1 MHRKE
6 GILLVVAKSPC
17 VCEREGEWRRTECM
31 CDKDTRSVCAIGI
44 SLKWGDSVC
53 VHDREGVS
61 QEGKKN
67 LHRYKERERDMY
79 AMVEAR
85 VCGCINLSRG

>member
-1 MHRKE
+1 
-6 GILLVVAKSPC
+6 
-17 VCEREGEWRRTECM
+17 M

-44 SLKWGDSVC
+44 SLKQGDSVC

>member
-1 MHRKE
+1 M
-6 GILLVVAKSPC
+6 
-17 VCEREGEWRRTECM
+17 
-31 CDKDTRSVCAIGI
+31 
-44 SLKWGDSVC
+44 C

-61 QEGKKN
+61 QEGKKK

-85 VCGCINLSRG
+85 VCGCINLSRGYLVDKCL

>member
-1 MHRKE
+1 M
-6 GILLVVAKSPC
+6 
-17 VCEREGEWRRTECM
+17 CEIEGEWSRTECM

-44 SLKWGDSVC
+44 SLKCRDSVC

-79 AMVEAR
+79 AMVEA
-85 VCGCINLSRG
+85 

>member
-1 MHRKE
+1 M

-31 CDKDTRSVCAIGI
+31 CDKDTRS
-44 SLKWGDSVC
+44 
-53 VHDREGVS
+53 VS

>member
-1 MHRKE
+1 M
-6 GILLVVAKSPC
+6 
-17 VCEREGEWRRTECM
+17 
-31 CDKDTRSVCAIGI
+31 
-44 SLKWGDSVC
+44 C

-61 QEGKKN
+61 QEGKKK
-67 LHRYKERERDMY
+67 LHGYKERERAMY